1 MGNTYENLPYSLEDT
16 YILPFGTFHFYENF
30 IVAQVKDGISF
41 NVEMVDTILELVNNH
56 YGTKQN
62 VGYISHRIH
71 SYNVDKKVWIKML
84 KEGSRF
90 SSYATVHA
98 EKEPLWNRFLKFK
111 KKNIEHSKFNSILD
125 AASWIT
131 SLNILIKNKIIEKK
145 TFVTPVHN
153 VTHLL

>member
-1 MGNTYENLPYSLEDT
+1 MENSYENLPYALEDT
-16 YILPFGTFHFYENF
+16 YILPFGTFHFYKNF
-30 IVAQVKDGISF
+30 VVSEVKDGISF

-56 YGTKQN
+56 YGPKQT

-71 SYNVDKKVWIKML
+71 SYKVDKKVWIKML

-90 SSYATVHA
+90 SSYATVYVD
-98 EKEPLWNRFLKFK
+98 KETLLNRIFKFK
-111 KKNIEHSKFNSILD
+111 KKNIERGKFNCILD

-131 SLNILIKNKIIEKK
+131 SLNILIKNKKIEKK